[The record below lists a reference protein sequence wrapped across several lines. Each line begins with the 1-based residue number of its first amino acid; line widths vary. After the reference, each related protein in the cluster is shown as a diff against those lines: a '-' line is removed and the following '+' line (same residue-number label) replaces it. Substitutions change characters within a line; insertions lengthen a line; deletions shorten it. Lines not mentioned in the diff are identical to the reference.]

1 MARRE
6 YQMKNTLA
14 TDPPLR
20 FYFCDAAADY
30 PQAATLRDGDIIYD
44 ADLNVLLTA
53 DAGVLSSAHAAADAY
68 TPDEETD
75 WPGTVP
81 TTKTQALDL
90 LAARVTILEP

>member
-53 DAGVLSSAHAAADAY
+53 DAGVLSSAHAAADAF
-68 TPDEETD
+68 TRKAHGCRADRS
-75 WPGTVP
+75 
-81 TTKTQALDL
+81 K
-90 LAARVTILEP
+90 RVCLCT